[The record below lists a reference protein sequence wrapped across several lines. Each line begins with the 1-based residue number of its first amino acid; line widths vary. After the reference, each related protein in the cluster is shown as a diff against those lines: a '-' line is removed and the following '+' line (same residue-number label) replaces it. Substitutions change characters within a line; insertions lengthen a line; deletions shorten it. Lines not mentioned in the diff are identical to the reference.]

1 MLISISTPKS
11 GTALRYS
18 AKIGKMA
25 KKFQLA
31 RSVVV
36 LLFFSSRGK
45 IEKRETRSLFFE
57 KSRLVFL
64 ENFSFYTKVKV
75 QFWNF
80 LLILI
85 GNFLVLSGDSL

>member
-1 MLISISTPKS
+1 MRELKVDCQWFNAIGDNYQLIINCV
-11 GTALRYS
+11 ALKTGPLS
-18 AKIGKMA
+18 P
-25 KKFQLA
+25 LNNVTWVH
-31 RSVVV
+31 S
-36 LLFFSSRGK
+36 
-45 IEKRETRSLFFE
+45 RSLFFE

>member
-1 MLISISTPKS
+1 MTQTPTQVNQFQFVEEPPVDKMVENKKTCLI
-11 GTALRYS
+11 
-18 AKIGKMA
+18 
-25 KKFQLA
+25 
-31 RSVVV
+31 V